1 LRGELWY
8 NSLATAHLE
17 GFVRSL
23 VVKLFAPQIQAVL
36 IALAQTLELQT
47 DIAMQAFVSTIV
59 LGMTRTPPF

>member
-1 LRGELWY
+1 LWY

-59 LGMTRTPPF
+59 RG